1 MPLPVYKDSK
11 KGTWYC
17 KFRYND
23 WQGNRRETTRRG
35 FATKREA
42 KEYEAE
48 FIRKAQGTADM
59 TLKSLYEI
67 YLEDK
72 RQKMKL
78 SSFVGMKN
86 SLDVYVMPILGDT
99 PLSDL
104 TPNSIRQWQ
113 NHLSQVDKKQG
124 GKLRPAT
131 LLSINRKLSALL
143 NFAVKYYGLNR
154 NPLAIA
160 GTQGHGEKRL
170 DFWSK
175 DEFDKFLAEV
185 KHPLFHCLFLLL
197 FYTGMRIGEAL
208 ALTKEDIEGNAIS
221 ITKARSRQGQVTPPK
236 TPSSVRTVTLPSI
249 AFDCLKNVCQRI
261 ETDEI
266 FPFTYTAAHY
276 HYKIAI
282 EKAGIRYLPIH
293 CLRHAHASLLIDMGV
308 PIPAVSQRL
317 GHTSPQVTME
327 VYAHATQDSDKLIA
341 DKLNTL

>member
-1 MPLPVYKDSK
+1 MPVYKDSK

-113 NHLSQVDKKQG
+113 NYLSQVDKKQG

-143 NFAVKYYGLNR
+143 NFAVKYYGLSR

-160 GTQGHGEKRL
+160 GTQGHGVKRL
-170 DFWSK
+170 DFWNK
-175 DEFDKFLAEV
+175 EEFDAFIAEV
-185 KHPLFHCLFLLL
+185 KHPLFHCLFILL

-208 ALTKEDIEGNAIS
+208 ALTKEDIDRNS
-221 ITKARSRQGQVTPPK
+221 VYITKSRSRQGQITPPK
-236 TPSSVRTVTLPSI
+236 TASSVRSITLPSI

-261 ETDEI
+261 ETNEI

-327 VYAHATQDSDKLIA
+327 IYAHATQDSDKLIA
-341 DKLNTL
+341 DKLDMP